1 MKCLMCFPEL
11 YLTGPAYWRQDYLL
25 AVKLTTYLISTR
37 QDSLELSHP
46 WDNMVL
52 RLWQQSG
59 RSSLGDYS
67 YPDQF
72 KEACVELFCWSSKP
86 EDHSVCKHCNGVRAE
101 LSPSADAQWPAFSL
115 KHKPW
120 NCLACT
126 VPAAVWPKNGG
137 FICPY
142 LRKGD
147 RVNSLPPLK
156 GVEMVSLF
164 LEGGKHT
171 YA

>member
-1 MKCLMCFPEL
+1 MFFPKV
-11 YLTGPAYWRQDYLL
+11 YLTGSTYWRQDDLP
-25 AVKLTTYLISTR
+25 AVILTTC
-37 QDSLELSHP
+37 LEFSHP
-46 WDNMVL
+46 WDNLVL

-67 YPDQF
+67 YPDQL
-72 KEACVELFCWSSKP
+72 KKACIELFCWSSKQ
-86 EDHSVCKHCNGVRAE
+86 EDHSVCKQCNGVRAE
-101 LSPSADAQWPAFSL
+101 LSPSADAQWLAFSL

-120 NCLACT
+120 KCLAST
-126 VPAAVWPKNGG
+126 VSAAFWPKNGC

-142 LRKGD
+142 LKKGD
-147 RVNSLPPLK
+147 GVYSHSPLQ
-156 GVEMVSLF
+156 GVEMVSLL

>member
-1 MKCLMCFPEL
+1 MKCLMFFPEL

-120 NCLACT
+120 NVLPALSLLLSGPRMVASSVPTWERETGST
-126 VPAAVWPKNGG
+126 VFLLW
-137 FICPY
+137 
-142 LRKGD
+142 KG
-147 RVNSLPPLK
+147 
-156 GVEMVSLF
+156 
-164 LEGGKHT
+164 
-171 YA
+171 